1 MISLTNYLSYIP
13 QLLNISNLKKY
24 TSKEVITIYIMVNDN
39 RTYIEVTCPHCNNHD
54 GNLFKK
60 INNATMKLSRCNT
73 CNKVYEI
80 RKEKPHKYLIVKYQ

>member
-1 MISLTNYLSYIP
+1 
-13 QLLNISNLKKY
+13 
-24 TSKEVITIYIMVNDN
+24 MVNDN
-39 RTYIEVTCPHCNNHD
+39 RTYIEVTCPYCNNHD

-80 RKEKPHKYLIVKYQ
+80 RKENLTNT